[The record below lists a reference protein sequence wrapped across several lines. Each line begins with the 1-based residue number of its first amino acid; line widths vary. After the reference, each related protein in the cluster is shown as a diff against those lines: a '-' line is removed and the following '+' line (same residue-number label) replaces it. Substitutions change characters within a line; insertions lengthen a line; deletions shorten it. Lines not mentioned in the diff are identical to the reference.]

1 MTGVFERG
9 VNYFRTS
16 APELKED
23 RAMLL
28 EDWLETETKFGE
40 LGDPNLVRGKLPK
53 KLKRRRQIENEDGP
67 PGYAHYSSTYSI
79 LRSNNDVS
87 ATNQIKKKKRKKKNV
102 FVLHYLSRLQPQ
114 YFFQRNGA
122 RDNVNFDMSLSF
134 NTTSVL
140 YYQVDHFL

>member
-40 LGDPNLVRGKLPK
+40 LGDPNSVRAKLPK

-67 PGYAHYSSTYSI
+67 PGYAHYWSTYSI

-87 ATNQIKKKKRKKKNV
+87 ATNQIKKRK
-102 FVLHYLSRLQPQ
+102 
-114 YFFQRNGA
+114 
-122 RDNVNFDMSLSF
+122 
-134 NTTSVL
+134 
-140 YYQVDHFL
+140 